1 MYRFLYILSISVVS
15 ISSSLDSHGQVED
28 KNGTHTSYTETAEA
42 FFPALQVVL
51 VGVDAQAPILLEE
64 REKVNEATANRM
76 VADSKRGL
84 RLSVALNGHSLHEDR
99 PNTDYYQQYRFLAS
113 AYVHKPL
120 YHWGA
125 LRAESR
131 IAELAEKSSSESYG
145 ELFNTLS
152 DRIRSDY
159 LSLILSTYGM
169 ELAQRS
175 LELAK
180 SNAEGMAERLRLGLV
195 TELSLSEAK
204 TAVLQ
209 QRINLAELERKLN
222 QSKLIFRDDTGFDG
236 NLSLSMTN
244 RFIEFSENHVFAQ
257 NLPLATGII
266 SSIGLETIGRAIE
279 MENNR
284 IVIAESGLRP
294 KFNVVGGF
302 YQDRVDLHDSTS
314 SIERNNVIVGVEA
327 NWSVF
332 DSSSSRGQKRSA
344 LARKRRYEM
353 QLDRETRRLRME
365 VKNLRDHLIT
375 LGRIIESSRQLVD
388 AAEDRFEKSQIEF
401 DRNRITP
408 EVFFTY
414 RLALDQSR
422 LSLLAS
428 VANYLN
434 VRSQYVHLLGANS
447 K

>member
-1 MYRFLYILSISVVS
+1 
-15 ISSSLDSHGQVED
+15 
-28 KNGTHTSYTETAEA
+28 
-42 FFPALQVVL
+42 
-51 VGVDAQAPILLEE
+51 
-64 REKVNEATANRM
+64 
-76 VADSKRGL
+76 
-84 RLSVALNGHSLHEDR
+84 
-99 PNTDYYQQYRFLAS
+99 
-113 AYVHKPL
+113 
-120 YHWGA
+120 
-125 LRAESR
+125 
-131 IAELAEKSSSESYG
+131 
-145 ELFNTLS
+145 
-152 DRIRSDY
+152 
-159 LSLILSTYGM
+159 M

-209 QRINLAELERKLN
+209 QRINLAELERKLS

-236 NLSLSMTN
+236 NLSLSMNN

-266 SSIGLETIGRAIE
+266 SSIRLETIGRAIE

-284 IVIAESGLRP
+284 IVVAESGLRP
-294 KFNVVGGF
+294 KLNLVGGF

-314 SIERNNVIVGVEA
+314 SISSIERNNLIVGMEA

-332 DSSSSRGQKRSA
+332 DSSNSRGQKRSA

-365 VKNLRDHLIT
+365 VKNMRDHLIT
-375 LGRIIESSRQLVD
+375 LGRIIDSSRQLVD
-388 AAEDRFEKSQIEF
+388 AAEDRFEKSRIEF

-408 EVFFTY
+408 EIFFTY
-414 RLALDQSR
+414 RLALDHSR

>member
-1 MYRFLYILSISVVS
+1 MFRFLYILSWSVVS
-15 ISSSLDSHGQVED
+15 MSSSLDSHGQAED
-28 KNGTHTSYTETAEA
+28 KNGTHTSYTETAES
-42 FFPALQVVL
+42 FFPSLRSILQKVK
-51 VGVDAQAPILLEE
+51 GKAPLLLEE

-76 VADSKRGL
+76 VSDSARGFQ
-84 RLSVALNGHSLHEDR
+84 VTVGLNGYSLFENR
-99 PNTDYYQQYRFLAS
+99 QTMDYYQQYRFLAS
-113 AYVHKPL
+113 VYVRKPL

-125 LRAESR
+125 LSAGSR
-131 IAELAEKSSSESYG
+131 IAELTEESSSASYG
-145 ELFNTLS
+145 NLLKTLP

-159 LSLILSTYGM
+159 LGLILSTYGM

-209 QRINLAELERKLN
+209 QHINLAELERKLN

-284 IVIAESGLRP
+284 IVVAESGLRP

-332 DSSSSRGQKRSA
+332 DSSNSRGQKRSA

-375 LGRIIESSRQLVD
+375 LGRIIESSRQLVN
-388 AAEDRFEKSQIEF
+388 AAEDRFEKSRIEF

-408 EVFFTY
+408 EIFFTY

>member
-1 MYRFLYILSISVVS
+1 MFRFLYILITSVVS
-15 ISSSLDSHGQVED
+15 IFVHPLAFGQATDANDTSLPFV
-28 KNGTHTSYTETAEA
+28 ETAEA
-42 FFPALQVVL
+42 FFPTLQVVL
-51 VGVDAQAPILLEE
+51 ERVDAQAPLLLEE
-64 REKVNEATANRM
+64 RERVNEATANRM
-76 VADSKRGL
+76 AADSKRGF
-84 RLSVALNGHSLHEDR
+84 RMSVALNGHSLHEDR
-99 PNTDYYQQYRFLAS
+99 TNADSYQQYRFLAS
-113 AYVHKPL
+113 AYIHKPL

-131 IAELAEKSSSESYG
+131 IAELAEKSSAESYG

-169 ELAQRS
+169 ELAKRS

-180 SNAEGMAERLRLGLV
+180 SNAEGMAERLRFGLV

-209 QRINLAELERKLN
+209 QHIKLAELERKLN
-222 QSKLIFRDDTGFDG
+222 QSKLIFRDDTGFAG

-244 RFIEFSENHVFAQ
+244 RFSEFSENHVFAQ

-266 SSIGLETIGRAIE
+266 SSIGLETIGRSIE

-284 IVIAESGLRP
+284 IVVAESGLRP
-294 KFNVVGGF
+294 KFNAVGGF

-314 SIERNNVIVGVEA
+314 SIERNNFIVGVEA

-332 DSSSSRGQKRSA
+332 DSSNSRGQKRSA

-353 QLDRETRRLRME
+353 QLDRETRRLRIE
-365 VKNLRDHLIT
+365 VKNLHDHLMT

-388 AAEDRFEKSQIEF
+388 AAEDRFEKSRIEF

-408 EVFFTY
+408 EIFFTY

>member
-1 MYRFLYILSISVVS
+1 MFCYLFFLFVAAAFTLSPINA
-15 ISSSLDSHGQVED
+15 VEQTED
-28 KNGTHTSYTETAEA
+28 VDGAIPSYAETAEV
-42 FFPALQVVL
+42 FFPELQEVL
-51 VGVDAQAPILLEE
+51 TRVEGKAPLLQEE
-64 REKVNEATANRM
+64 NEKVNEATANRI
-76 VADSKRGL
+76 VADSKRGF
-84 RLSVALNGHSLHEDR
+84 RISVGLNGHSLHEDR
-99 PNTDYYQQYRFLAS
+99 PNTNYNQQYRFMAS

-125 LRAESR
+125 LQSESQ
-131 IAELAEKSSSESYG
+131 IAEIEEKSSSASY
-145 ELFNTLS
+145 EDLLNKLS

-169 ELAQRS
+169 NLAQRS
-175 LELAK
+175 LKLVQ
-180 SNAEGMAERLRLGLV
+180 SNADGVAERLRLGLV
-195 TELSLSEAK
+195 TELALSEAK

-209 QRINLAELERKLN
+209 QRIKLAEVERKLN
-222 QSKLIFRDDTGFDG
+222 QSKLIFIEETGFDG

-244 RFIEFSENHVFAQ
+244 SFIEFSENHAFAQ
-257 NLPLATGII
+257 NLPLDTGVI
-266 SSIGLETIGRAIE
+266 SSIGLEAIGRAIE
-279 MENNR
+279 MENNH

-294 KFNVVGGF
+294 KLNVVGGF

-314 SIERNNVIVGVEA
+314 SIERNNVIVGLEA
-327 NWSVF
+327 NWSFF
-332 DSSSSRGQKRSA
+332 DSSYSRGKKRTA

-401 DRNRITP
+401 DGNRITP
-408 EVFFTY
+408 EIFFTY

-422 LSLLAS
+422 LSLLTS

-434 VRSQYVHLLGANS
+434 VRSQYMYILGADS
-447 K
+447 E